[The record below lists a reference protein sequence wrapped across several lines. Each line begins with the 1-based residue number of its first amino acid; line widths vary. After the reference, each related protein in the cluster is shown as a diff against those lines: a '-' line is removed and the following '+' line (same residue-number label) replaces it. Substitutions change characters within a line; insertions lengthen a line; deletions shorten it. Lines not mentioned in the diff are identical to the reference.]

1 MADDDE
7 SPPPEAGRLP
17 TGRIARTA
25 RVGGLVTGQGLRWA
39 GMRTAN
45 RVRSPERA
53 AAARDERTAKLV
65 GELVD
70 QLGRMR
76 GAAMKVGQ
84 LVSMVEFDGL
94 PEEQRTELESKLAT
108 LRDDVPP
115 VPFAKLEKLMRSE
128 LGGPLSSVFSAFD
141 EQALAAASIGQVHR
155 ATTLDGEAV
164 VVKVQYPGVAE
175 AVDSDLRNATLLL
188 PLLKRLAPNLDAK
201 PLLAELRERIG
212 EELDYELEAQQQR
225 RIERLYR
232 GHPFISVPR
241 VRTDLSTRR
250 VLVSEFVEG
259 ERFEAVR
266 ELDQDQRD
274 RYGEIVFRFFFGLL
288 YRGRIAL
295 GDPHP
300 GNYLLRPDG
309 RVAFLDYG
317 LVRDFGA
324 ARIDAERAIA
334 LAVREAD
341 AGGARGGARRRRVRP
356 RARGLRRRAGA
367 EDDRRG
373 DPVVRR
379 SRGSGGSRA
388 SDANAA
394 RARSA
399 TSTRSAEPRSRGRRG
414 ASRFRRRR
422 SSSAACTCSWRSS
435 SAGCV
440 QPRTGARSPP
450 STSTASLRR
459 RSSAAPRP
467 TSRTGSGD
475 VSGLAD
481 NHPAWTT
488 MRSWRCCT
496 ANTPVRCARTRGA
509 GSAGTRPTMSSPT
522 CSSWRGDGS
531 KTSPPK
537 QGPGCWASRVAF
549 WPIAIGR
556 PSASARSTN
565 GWPGRL
571 RRRRSA
577 SLRPA
582 PCVRVRCS
590 ARWRRWPPLIAR
602 CCCW

>member
-1 MADDDE
+1 MSTRDDDE
-7 SPPPEAGRLP
+7 SRPPEAGRLP

-84 LVSMVEFDGL
+84 LLSMIEFDGL

-115 VPFAKLEKLMRSE
+115 VPFAKLEKLMRKE

-141 EQALAAASIGQVHR
+141 ERALAAASIGQVHR
-155 ATTLDGEAV
+155 ATTLDGDAV
-164 VVKVQYPGVAE
+164 AVKVQYPGVAE

-225 RIERLYR
+225 RVERLYR

-266 ELDQDQRD
+266 ELDQAQRD

-288 YRGRIAL
+288 YRNRIAL

-300 GNYLLRPDG
+300 GNYLLRADG

-334 LAVREAD
+334 LAVRDAD
-341 AGGARGGARRRRVRP
+341 AAALEAALVAGGYVRDREGFDAELALRMIRGAIRWYADPGRAAALARATRTPGARA
-356 RARGLRRRAGA
+356 
-367 EDDRRG
+367 
-373 DPVVRR
+373 
-379 SRGSGGSRA
+379 
-388 SDANAA
+388 
-394 RARSA
+394 A
-399 TSTRSAEPRSRGRRG
+399 TSTRSAEPRWRSRRG
-414 ASRFRRRR
+414 ASRSRRRR
-422 SSSAACTCSWRSS
+422 SSSAACTCSWPSF
-435 SAGCV
+435 SAGCARM
-440 QPRTGARSPP
+440 RTGARSPP

-459 RSSAAPRP
+459 RSSASSRPPSGADGQDRAGPVRLRRGSGPCAPR
-467 TSRTGSGD
+467 RGLD
-475 VSGLAD
+475 VRA
-481 NHPAWTT
+481 
-488 MRSWRCCT
+488 
-496 ANTPVRCARTRGA
+496 ARTRPR
-509 GSAGTRPTMSSPT
+509 S
-522 CSSWRGDGS
+522 
-531 KTSPPK
+531 
-537 QGPGCWASRVAF
+537 
-549 WPIAIGR
+549 R
-556 PSASARSTN
+556 PSCPT
-565 GWPGRL
+565 WQRL
-571 RRRRSA
+571 RRVKA
-577 SLRPA
+577 LYDPHDLFKGNHHVPPA
-582 PCVRVRCS
+582 RG
-590 ARWRRWPPLIAR
+590 L
-602 CCCW
+602 